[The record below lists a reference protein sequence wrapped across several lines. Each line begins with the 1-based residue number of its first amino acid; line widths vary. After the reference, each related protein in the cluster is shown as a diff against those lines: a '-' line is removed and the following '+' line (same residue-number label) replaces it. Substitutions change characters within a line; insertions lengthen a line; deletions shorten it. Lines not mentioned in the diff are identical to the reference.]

1 MPSQILTPG
10 TAAQLAQGSLI
21 GDRGTELLYLV
32 CSSFMSLSISCRSSS
47 AK

>member
-10 TAAQLAQGSLI
+10 TAAQLAQGGLI
-21 GDRGTELLYLV
+21 GDRGMELLYLM
-32 CSSFMSLSISCRSSS
+32 CSSFKPLSISCQSSS